1 MNLVPIQSTIGND
14 DSAQHT
20 WSSDGGGAGK
30 CRMGNSQSH
39 MDLAWTNAGVGWGA
53 GGGEWEHVP
62 SGPWSMVDARLE
74 PRSSLGTAYQPM
86 LFFFFWFAPRGHHLQ
101 SLPSFFQMDGQRGC
115 LLVPEEGSLF
125 LLCAK
130 VPSVL
135 AAVLRIMTSDG
146 LKARMSLW
154 DE

>member
-14 DSAQHT
+14 NSAQHT

-86 LFFFFWFAPRGHHLQ
+86 LFFFLVCSQRAPFAIPSILFPDGWPEGVPFSARGGE
-101 SLPSFFQMDGQRGC
+101 PF
-115 LLVPEEGSLF
+115 PT
-125 LLCAK
+125 
-130 VPSVL
+130 
-135 AAVLRIMTSDG
+135 LRKGAQCISSGPKDN
-146 LKARMSLW
+146 
-154 DE
+154 DQ